1 MASVIDEVLAIPAT
15 DPDRT
20 GHVSRRTQR
29 RRPDAEKRRSY
40 LSAAVVSLAVHL
52 VLMAL
57 LLLVPGL
64 VPRRTDAVVVR
75 TELTELDED
84 LQFAYV
90 IDLDYEQ
97 TGNSP
102 LTANNPSATAS
113 PAGELAEEDP
123 AEELPEELLPDP
135 ELPTVARVEL
145 LRSEELTAVVNV
157 EGVTGEYVGGVE
169 GAVDRITIEI
179 LRSLERNKTLV
190 IWIFDSTESLRDER
204 EAIARRFE
212 RVYRELGLLGQ
223 TDAEVLLT
231 AIVAFGKTT
240 RFMTDKPIA
249 DVARLREA
257 VRQIPA
263 DETGEEHV
271 FTAVAEAAQK
281 YASYRT
287 RGKRDIMMIV
297 VTDEAGDD
305 EGRVDDVLP
314 LLLKLKARV
323 YVLGAEAVFGR
334 RTITVPYRD
343 ETGKV
348 LGYPEVTRGPES
360 AAIEIGS
367 LPYWF
372 GGSPPLLR
380 SGFGTWGLTRLCRET
395 GGIYFLVDYGDV
407 SGPRFDPFQLQPF
420 MPEYV
425 SRREYMARVSRSRFR
440 STVLQVAKMLKVRTR
455 APRLVFPAYNR
466 DVMSNAMKQAQGT
479 AAILKAQVDPI
490 VSLLAS
496 VESERAKETSL
507 RWRAHYDLL
516 FGRALATKVRAY
528 TYNALLAQMRV
539 KPRKFANPQN
549 NTWRLVPDESIP
561 EDTPAGYALVEA
573 AKKAREYL
581 ERCVEQYRG
590 TPWAV
595 LAERE
600 LQQPLGFRWEETFT
614 PPPAA
619 RRARPNRPNRNRPNQ
634 NRPENRPRPKP
645 VPKKI

>member
-1 MASVIDEVLAIPAT
+1 MPSVVDEVLAFPTDKPA
-15 DPDRT
+15 PLARQPR
-20 GHVSRRTQR
+20 VA
-29 RRPDAEKRRSY
+29 PKAAEPERRRSY

-52 VLMAL
+52 ALMAI

-64 VPRRTDAVVVR
+64 VPRRSEAVVVR
-75 TELTELDED
+75 TELNELTEE

-90 IDLDYEQ
+90 IDLDREE

-102 LTANNPSATAS
+102 LSATSPAATAT

-123 AEELPEELLPDP
+123 ADQLPEDLLPDP
-135 ELPTVARVEL
+135 ELPSVARLEL
-145 LRSEELTAVVNV
+145 PRSEELTAVVNV
-157 EGVTGEYVGGVE
+157 EGVSGEYVGGVE

-223 TDAEVLLT
+223 TDPEVLLT
-231 AIVAFGKTT
+231 AIVAFGKGTH
-240 RFMTDKPIA
+240 FMTDKPIA

-257 VRQIPA
+257 VRKIPP

-271 FTAVAEAAQK
+271 FTAIHEAARK

-314 LLLKLKARV
+314 VLEKLKARV

-343 ETGKV
+343 EKGRV

-360 AAIEIGS
+360 ATVEIGFM
-367 LPYWF
+367 PYWF
-372 GGSPPLLR
+372 GGGPSLLR
-380 SGFGTWGLTRLCRET
+380 SGFGTWALTRLCRET
-395 GGIYFLVDYGDV
+395 GGIYFLVDYGDI
-407 SGPRFDPFQLQPF
+407 SGERFDPFQLQPF
-420 MPEYV
+420 APEYC
-425 SRREYMARVSRSRFR
+425 SRREYMARASRSRFR
-440 STVLQVAKMLKVRTR
+440 STILQVAKMLKVRTQ

-496 VESERAKETSL
+496 VEAERAKETSL

-539 KPRKFANPQN
+539 KPKKFANEKN
-549 NTWRLVPDESIP
+549 NTWRLVPDETIP

-581 ERCVEQYRG
+581 RRCVEQYRG
-590 TPWAV
+590 TPWAL

-600 LQQPLGFRWEETFT
+600 LQQPLGFRWEEMYT
-614 PPPAA
+614 PPPAP
-619 RRARPNRPNRNRPNQ
+619 RRAQPNRPNRNRPNP
-634 NRPENRPRPKP
+634 NRPNNRPRPKP